1 MQKKI
6 VNICIL
12 TIHKGD
18 LEYLKKTI
26 RSVDI
31 QSLQPIKHII
41 LAKGICNYQIQSF
54 KKENREFILNKNRD
68 KSIYDAMNIIK
79 KYSTNRISIY
89 LNSGDIFFSRNT
101 LYCINKFNS
110 FLNLNYVLVFAT
122 LLKVKNIFFN
132 IKDLFFKKE
141 TYLPHS
147 SFLFKNN
154 YFNQKID
161 FNIRFKIT
169 ADGIWMKKIISR
181 SRDLRKIFINIV
193 IQNLYGQSSVPSLKT
208 CFWRWSENP
217 LSVIKEILKL
227 FINKSVSA
235 RFYFIIIFCRKY
247 NFIRK

>member
-6 VNICIL
+6 GNVCIL

-18 LEYLKKTI
+18 LEYLKRTI

-54 KKENREFILNKNRD
+54 KKENREFILNKNTD
-68 KSIYDAMNIIK
+68 KSVYDGMNIIK
-79 KYSTNRISIY
+79 KYSRNRITIY

-101 LYCINKFNS
+101 LYYINKFNL
-110 FLNLNYVLVFAT
+110 FLNLNYVLIFTT
-122 LLKVKNIFFN
+122 LLRVKNIFFN

-154 YFNQKID
+154 YFN
-161 FNIRFKIT
+161 
-169 ADGIWMKKIISR
+169 
-181 SRDLRKIFINIV
+181 
-193 IQNLYGQSSVPSLKT
+193 
-208 CFWRWSENP
+208 
-217 LSVIKEILKL
+217 
-227 FINKSVSA
+227 
-235 RFYFIIIFCRKY
+235 
-247 NFIRK
+247 